1 MMSSSVLLFMSAFA
15 IAASISPGPVNLL
28 VLSTSVK
35 FGWRQSVPLVLG
47 ASLGFTLLLWLIGI
61 GLVGLWEQMPWLR
74 QAVKVA
80 GVCFLVWLAW
90 RLLRSDGQLDV
101 EQSEQPAGGMTGALM
116 QWLNPKAWM
125 ASVAGMGMF
134 VSDGSLAAVTG
145 FSVLW
150 GALCALSIG
159 SWAWLGGR
167 LSTRLTT
174 SGHIRWLNR
183 TLAVLLASSAVAI
196 ALG

>member
-1 MMSSSVLLFMSAFA
+1 MSSSVFLSMSAFA

-35 FGWRQSVPLVLG
+35 FGWRQAVPLVLG
-47 ASLGFTLLLWLIGI
+47 ASLGFTLLLWLMGI
-61 GLVGLWEQMPWLR
+61 GLVGLWEQIPWLR
-74 QAVKVA
+74 QLVKVA
-80 GVCFLVWLAW
+80 GVCFLGWLAW
-90 RLLRSDGQLDV
+90 RLMCSNGQLAMAG
-101 EQSEQPAGGMTGALM
+101 SEQPAGAMTGALM

-134 VSDGSLAAVTG
+134 VSDGNVTAVTG
-145 FSVLW
+145 FAVLW
-150 GALCALSIG
+150 GTLCALSIG

-167 LSTRLTT
+167 LSTWLGTP
-174 SGHIRWLNR
+174 GYMRWFNR
-183 TLAVLLASSAVAI
+183 ALAILLASSAVAI